1 MDPRDAVWW
10 RRPRRADA
18 TALALLIGIPLVLFA
33 VPTLLGHP
41 PVAWDNLLQN
51 YPLRVLT
58 GEILRSGHLPL
69 LNPLADS
76 GTPLLGGMNAGSLF
90 PLSLLFVIPAPL
102 AIWALNLIVVYAGA
116 GVGLF
121 SLLRW
126 YGVTTWS
133 AAVPALLY
141 ALTGAMNGQMI
152 HLGVVEGFALLPWYV
167 LCLEVLY
174 RRLGDGGPGVRRLV
188 PPVLGIAVLWAL
200 ATLSGEPRAIA
211 DMELLGLIVIVARA
225 LVPGRVAPLAARLR
239 WVGAN
244 AVGIVWGSLI
254 GLAQLLPGWAVI
266 TESQRTHLSYWFFG
280 SGSLAVRWSAL
291 WFLPDALGGNGM
303 LGQPRFF
310 ANYNLPEV
318 TGYVGLAAWSALI
331 AFCLRRRR
339 GGWRRSDRPFRLYL
353 AVAVVGAF
361 ATWGSYTPLGRLYW
375 WLPLFGSTRLQSRNV
390 IILDLALLVLL
401 GWWLDQAAH
410 PESLDHRS
418 PARRALVALPVL
430 AAAGGLVTELV
441 NPGALERWLGASGT
455 AVARAVSGRPLAI
468 VGLVVAVALLALLMR
483 PDRSA
488 RWRRALI
495 AVIVADAGV
504 FALFSTTG
512 LAPGH
517 TAVMPSR
524 AHAVAYLG
532 STGRFALVD
541 PSGAHGDLYDRLG
554 LPNINVFTGLP
565 SVQGYGSLIDSLYG
579 RVTATHP
586 LFSLNACAL
595 ARGTFGQLR
604 LATVVVAADQL
615 SSSLVGASARPLTCV
630 RPRSTE
636 RLELAFGQ
644 MLPVRTIVLASLTSR
659 AISTGVV
666 TVRLL
671 GARGRPVGPARAL
684 VGRSSLRFDFAGVA
698 RDAAGVEVTAPA
710 GARVDSALV
719 VERGAPAVTRQL
731 VTPFQQAL
739 AWPAWRLVRTEGTVA
754 YFHAS
759 SVRPPVWLARAPAGS
774 RVVSVTD
781 TLWGETVA
789 QVVAT
794 GPLILKRSMAGIPGW
809 HATATSQEGSRTI
822 SLHVVRSGLIQQVT
836 VPQGRWTVHFTY
848 SAPHLRAG
856 LAGSALGIVAWIG
869 ALLWWRRR
877 RPGRVRA

>member
-1 MDPRDAVWW
+1 MESRDAVWW
-10 RRPRRADA
+10 RRPQRADA
-18 TALALLIGIPLVLFA
+18 TALALLIGVPLVLFA

-76 GTPLLGGMNAGSLF
+76 GTPLLGGMNAGSFF
-90 PLSLLFVIPAPL
+90 PLTLLFVIPAPL
-102 AIWALNLIVVYAGA
+102 VIWAVNLIVVYAGA
-116 GVGLF
+116 SVGLF
-121 SLLRW
+121 ALLRW

-141 ALTGAMNGQMI
+141 AVTGAMNGQMI

-167 LCLEVLY
+167 LCLEVLH
-174 RRLGDGGPGVRRLV
+174 RRLGDEGPGMRRLV

-211 DMELLGLIVIVARA
+211 DMELLGLVVIVGRA
-225 LVPGRVAPLAARLR
+225 LVAGRAASLAARAR

-280 SGSLAVRWSAL
+280 SGSLAVRWSTL
-291 WFLPDALGGNGM
+291 WFLPDALGGHGV

-318 TGYVGLAAWSALI
+318 TGYVGLAAWSALL

-339 GGWRRSDRPFRLYL
+339 GGWRPSDRPFRLYL
-353 AVAVVGAF
+353 AVALVGAF
-361 ATWGSYTPLGRLYW
+361 ATWGSFTPLGRLFW

-401 GWWLDQAAH
+401 GWWLDQATH
-410 PESLDHRS
+410 PDSPEGRS
-418 PARRALVALPVL
+418 RGRRALVALPAL

-441 NPGALERWLGASGT
+441 NPGALEHWLGASGT
-455 AVARAVSGRPLAI
+455 AVARATSGRPLAV
-468 VGLVVAVALLALLMR
+468 VGLVVAVALLALLAR
-483 PDRSA
+483 RERSP

-512 LAPGH
+512 LVPGRVS
-517 TAVMPSR
+517 VMPSR
-524 AHAVAYLG
+524 AYAEKYLG
-532 STGRFALVD
+532 SSGRFALVD

-554 LPNINVFTGLP
+554 LPNVNVFTGLP

-586 LFSLNACAL
+586 LFSLNPCQL
-595 ARGTFGQLR
+595 ARGTFRQLR

-615 SSSLVGASARPLTCV
+615 SPPVSRGATRALTCV
-630 RPRSTE
+630 APRATD

-644 MLPVRTIVLASLTSR
+644 MLPVRSIVLASVASR
-659 AISTGVV
+659 TISTGVV

-671 GARGRPVGPARAL
+671 GARGRPVGPAREL
-684 VGRSSLRFDFAGVA
+684 VGRSSLRFDFPGVA
-698 RDAAGVEVTAPA
+698 PEAAGVEVTAPA

-719 VERGAPAVTRQL
+719 VERGARAPTRQL

-739 AWPAWRLVRTEGTVA
+739 SWPAWRLVRTEGTVA
-754 YFHAS
+754 YFRAS
-759 SVRPPVWLARAPAGS
+759 SVRPPVWLGRAPKGS
-774 RVVSVTD
+774 RVGSVTD

-789 QVVAT
+789 QVDAS
-794 GPLILKRSMAGIPGW
+794 GPVILKRSMTWIPGW
-809 HATATSQEGSRTI
+809 HASATSQDGSRTI
-822 SLHVVRSGLIQQVT
+822 SLPVERSGLIQQIT
-836 VPQGRWTVHFTY
+836 VPPGRWTVRFTY
-848 SAPHLRAG
+848 SAPHLRVG
-856 LAGSALGIVAWIG
+856 LGGSALGVVSWVG
-869 ALLWWRRR
+869 ALVWWRRR

>member
-1 MDPRDAVWW
+1 MDPRDTVWW
-10 RRPRRADA
+10 RRPRRADT
-18 TALALLIGIPLVLFA
+18 TALELLIGVPLVLFV

-76 GTPLLGGMNAGSLF
+76 GTPLLGGMNAGSFF
-90 PLSLLFVIPAPL
+90 PLTLLFVIPAPL
-102 AIWALNLIVVYAGA
+102 AIWALTLIVVYAGA
-116 GVGLF
+116 SVGLF
-121 SLLRW
+121 ALLRG

-141 ALTGAMNGQMI
+141 AVTGAMNGQMI
-152 HLGVVEGFALLPWYV
+152 HLGVVEGFALLPWYM
-167 LCLEVLY
+167 LCLEVLH
-174 RRLGDGGPGVRRLV
+174 RRMGEEGAGLRRLV
-188 PPVLGIAVLWAL
+188 PPVLGVAVVWAL
-200 ATLSGEPRAIA
+200 TTLSGEPRAIA
-211 DMELLGLIVIVARA
+211 DMELLGLIVIVARV
-225 LVPGRVAPLAARLR
+225 LVPGRAASLAARAR

-266 TESQRTHLSYWFFG
+266 TESQRTHLSYFFFG
-280 SGSLAVRWSAL
+280 SGSLAVRWSLL
-291 WFLPDALGGNGM
+291 WLLPDALGGNGV

-339 GGWRRSDRPFRLYL
+339 GGWGAGDRPFGLYV
-353 AVAVVGAF
+353 AVALVGAF
-361 ATWGSYTPLGRLYW
+361 ATWGSFTPLGRLYW
-375 WLPLFGSTRLQSRNV
+375 WLPLYGSTRLQSRNV
-390 IILDLALLVLL
+390 ILVDLALLVLL

-410 PESLDHRS
+410 DAPAGARS
-418 PARRALVALPVL
+418 RARRMIVALPAL
-430 AAAGGLVTELV
+430 AAVVGLVTELV
-441 NPGALERWLGASGT
+441 NPGALERWMGASGS
-455 AVARAVSGRPLAI
+455 AVAHAVSGRPLAI
-468 VGLVVAVALLALLMR
+468 VGLVVAVALLALLVR
-483 PDRSA
+483 RDRSA
-488 RWRRALI
+488 RWRRALL

-504 FALFSTTG
+504 FAVFSTTG
-512 LAPGH
+512 LVSGH
-517 TAVMPSR
+517 VPVMPSR
-524 AHAVAYLG
+524 AHAVEYLG
-532 STGRFALVD
+532 SSGRFALVD
-541 PSGAHGDLYDRLG
+541 PTGAHGDLYDRLG
-554 LPNINVFTGLP
+554 VPNVNVFTGLA

-586 LFSLNACAL
+586 LFSLNACQL
-595 ARGTFGQLR
+595 AHGTFRQLR

-615 SSSLVGASARPLTCV
+615 STPQAGSSTRALTCV
-630 RPRSTE
+630 APRSAHQI
-636 RLELAFGQ
+636 ELAFGQ
-644 MLPVRTIVLASLTSR
+644 MLPVRTIELASIASR
-659 AISTGVV
+659 TVSTGVV

-671 GARGRPVGPARAL
+671 DARGRPFGPAREL
-684 VGRSSLRFDFAGVA
+684 VGRSAMSFDFAGVSRA
-698 RDAAGVEVTAPA
+698 AAGVEVRAPT

-719 VERGAPAVTRQL
+719 VPRGAHATTRQL
-731 VTPFQQAL
+731 VTHFQQAL
-739 AWPAWRLVRTEGTVA
+739 SWPAWHLVRTQGTVA

-774 RVVSVTD
+774 RVRSVTD

-789 QVVAT
+789 RVDAT
-794 GPLILKRSMAGIPGW
+794 GTLILKRSMTWIPGW
-809 HATATSQEGSRTI
+809 RASATSSEGSRTI

-836 VPQGRWTVHFTY
+836 LPPGSWTVRFTY

-856 LAGSALGIVAWIG
+856 LVGSALGIVAWIG

-877 RPGRVRA
+877 RPGRVRT